1 MTTSVDWSGL
11 TLVLDGSMGAIT
23 VALFAAGD
31 LVGQGTAER
40 ATGSDP
46 RGAAEQLPDLVQ
58 ALLGALPRFERPQRV
73 VVGDGPGSF
82 TGLRTAAA
90 FAKGMAHGG
99 AIPML
104 AVPSLALLVGEAI
117 EAGSQ
122 AADGEAIVGLDAL
135 RGEWYVQ
142 SFRCVAGQLREAGAR
157 RREPATSL
165 PPTVVGPGRGRD
177 HAPHARAFGRCLV
190 VTRPVD
196 SAMWE
201 PDYGRLA
208 EATVQRAVRE
218 AQAAAREP

>member
-1 MTTSVDWSGL
+1 MEWSGL
-11 TLVLDGSMGAIT
+11 TLVLDGSMGAIS

-40 ATGSDP
+40 ATDSDS
-46 RGAAEQLPDLVQ
+46 RGAAEQLPELVQ
-58 ALLGALPRFERPQRV
+58 SLLRALPRSERPHRV

-104 AVPSLALLVGEAI
+104 AVPSLALLVGEAL

-122 AADGEAIVGLDAL
+122 AADGDATVGLDAL

-157 RREPATSL
+157 RRELATSL
-165 PPTVVGPGRGRD
+165 PPHLVGPGRARD

-190 VTRPVD
+190 VARTVD
-196 SAMWE
+196 PAMWE

-208 EATVQRAVRE
+208 EATVQRAARE
-218 AQAAAREP
+218 AHAAAARAS